1 MYGKA
6 VRTQIKFLIGQK
18 SFALVFSVL
27 MVVMLR
33 NFIENVLTFRGY
45 DVISLYHP
53 MKMLALSFNKTVYNA
68 ESAIVLIQVVPL
80 LLCLPAALSLAKE
93 QRTGQSVLMSAR
105 LGRKV
110 YLWSRVI
117 SVFVVTTIVFSLPF
131 LLEIVLNCVSFPLN
145 ATGDFYNY
153 NAYEEEL
160 LASEALYQL
169 TWLYQFSPYLYAVVC
184 TVFFGVFFGIWA
196 AATTTLSAL
205 VKVRFQVL
213 LLLPSFL
220 LLQLTL
226 YTGESGTTNWYNYVF
241 FFNDI
246 NRNTT
251 FFVVL
256 MGILVTFV
264 LIGTTVA
271 SRKDELQ

>member
-33 NFIENVLTFRGY
+33 N
-45 DVISLYHP
+45 
-53 MKMLALSFNKTVYNA
+53 YNA

-169 TWLYQFSPYLYAVVC
+169 PWLYQFSPYLYAVVC

>member
-68 ESAIVLIQVVPL
+68 ESAIVL
-80 LLCLPAALSLAKE
+80 
-93 QRTGQSVLMSAR
+93 TGQSVLMSAR

-169 TWLYQFSPYLYAVVC
+169 PWLYQFSPYLYAVVC

>member
-131 LLEIVLNCVSFPLN
+131 LLQIVLHCVSFPLN

-169 TWLYQFSPYLYAVVC
+169 PWLYQF
-184 TVFFGVFFGIWA
+184 
-196 AATTTLSAL
+196 
-205 VKVRFQVL
+205 
-213 LLLPSFL
+213 
-220 LLQLTL
+220 
-226 YTGESGTTNWYNYVF
+226 
-241 FFNDI
+241 
-246 NRNTT
+246 
-251 FFVVL
+251 
-256 MGILVTFV
+256 
-264 LIGTTVA
+264 
-271 SRKDELQ
+271 